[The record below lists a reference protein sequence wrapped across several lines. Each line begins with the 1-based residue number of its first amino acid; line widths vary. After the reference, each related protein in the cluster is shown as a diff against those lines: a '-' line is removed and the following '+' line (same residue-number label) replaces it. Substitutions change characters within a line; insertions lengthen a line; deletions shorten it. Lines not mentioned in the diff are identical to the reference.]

1 MGGGQSCTLL
11 RDCYYRR
18 HQGEARGC
26 RGVQLSKHW
35 ARMPGGR
42 EPSQPHLDI
51 FHQKNNLLVEWNVDR
66 PNSATTVGTEQPV
79 PGIPQTVTSRP
90 GTAQRHGLPLVSLPC
105 VAFPLSCAPVFLTE
119 PREPLRTILGAQHKL
134 ERSGIVGGGRL
145 WGEGIPSLPNY
156 I

>member
-11 RDCYYRR
+11 HGCYYQR

-26 RGVQLSKHW
+26 RGAQLSKHS

-79 PGIPQTVTSRP
+79 PGIPQTVTPRP
-90 GTAQRHGLPLVSLPC
+90 GTAQRHGLPSVSLPC
-105 VAFPLSCAPVFLTE
+105 VAFPVLSSRLPDRAKGVTE
-119 PREPLRTILGAQHKL
+119 NHPGGSAQTG
-134 ERSGIVGGGRL
+134 EVRNSAGWEVV
-145 WGEGIPSLPNY
+145 GEGIPSLPNY